1 MSEVQVVT
9 TCQTDPQ
16 AGFRC
21 MVIWLRSKGYTTQAD
36 DLEAYAASEA
46 QLRVAIEE
54 ICQQRATKAL
64 TRSRLRHALAGID
77 WRKAGPI

>member
-1 MSEVQVVT
+1 MSSQYVESVQP
-9 TCQTDPQ
+9 DPQ

-21 MVIWLRSKGYTTQAD
+21 MAIWLRSKGYNVQAE
-36 DLEAYAASEA
+36 DLEAYAARERK
-46 QLRVAIEE
+46 LRDDVEE

-77 WRKAGPI
+77 WRKAGPV